1 MERNATK
8 KKKKKQ
14 KKEEEE
20 TLARYLHV
28 EDPSRLV
35 NLSSASPPPTFPQ
48 RLGTSRATTHATSRP
63 SDTVTMASLSRFIFF
78 YKFPVAGYGRC
89 VAI

>member
-14 KKEEEE
+14 KKEEEEE

-35 NLSSASPPPTFPQ
+35 NLSSAPPPPA
-48 RLGTSRATTHATSRP
+48 LP
-63 SDTVTMASLSRFIFF
+63 SASWYLPCYHPR
-78 YKFPVAGYGRC
+78 YLPP
-89 VAI
+89 

>member
-35 NLSSASPPPTFPQ
+35 NLSSAPRPSLSVLVPPVLPPTLPPA
-48 RLGTSRATTHATSRP
+48 L
-63 SDTVTMASLSRFIFF
+63 
-78 YKFPVAGYGRC
+78 
-89 VAI
+89 AIL

>member
-14 KKEEEE
+14 KKEEEEE

-35 NLSSASPPPTFPQ
+35 NLSTAPPPP
-48 RLGTSRATTHATSRP
+48 RP
-63 SDTVTMASLSRFIFF
+63 SLSVLVP
-78 YKFPVAGYGRC
+78 PVLPPTLPPAL
-89 VAI
+89 AIL